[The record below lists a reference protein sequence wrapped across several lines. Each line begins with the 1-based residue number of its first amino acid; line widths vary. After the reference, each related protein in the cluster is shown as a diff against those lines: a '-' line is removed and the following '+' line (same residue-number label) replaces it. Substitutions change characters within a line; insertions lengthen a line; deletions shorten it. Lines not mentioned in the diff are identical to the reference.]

1 MSRHGGEG
9 SSKCPG
15 MEGRCLDNVPAWSGC
30 FSRKCPD
37 MEGRCLANVPAWRG
51 GV

>member
-9 SSKCPG
+9 SSKCPRHG
-15 MEGRCLDNVPAWSGC
+15 VDV
-30 FSRKCPD
+30 FSKCPD